1 MTPDER
7 TRHLGYDPQDARQRL
22 QKQAEQAEP
31 LARALGGPAAPV
43 EAQECPVCGQ
53 RFRHYHKD
61 TLDGERIVRLDSP
74 RQLPIPTS
82 SVALTVSTLTPEA
95 LDRHIAAMEP
105 ETLAEFSL
113 RAAAIAKVASRAKQ
127 VANLR
132 LVDLGQTG
140 QVFTDPADGTPYCLT
155 GGRHRRIKDIPGF
168 VEQLAADGIDARPLI
183 PWLSSSAFRVGETI
197 EGDYKVKAAVKEWA
211 VWEDDPVSLV
221 ELDKVTMKP
230 VKR

>member
-43 EAQECPVCGQ
+43 EAQD
-53 RFRHYHKD
+53 RD
-61 TLDGERIVRLDSP
+61 
-74 RQLPIPTS
+74 RQPIPTS
-82 SVALTVSTLTPEA
+82 AVAVTVTTLTAES

-113 RAAAIAKVASRAKQ
+113 RAAAIAKVAARAKQ

-132 LVDLGQTG
+132 LVELGQTG

-211 VWEDDPVSLV
+211 VWEDDPVSLM
-221 ELDKVTMKP
+221 ELDPRTMKP